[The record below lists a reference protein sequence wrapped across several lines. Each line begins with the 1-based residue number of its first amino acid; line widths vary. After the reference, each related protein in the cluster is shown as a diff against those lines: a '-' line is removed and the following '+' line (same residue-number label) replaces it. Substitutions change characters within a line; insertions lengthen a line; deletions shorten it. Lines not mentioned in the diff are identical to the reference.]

1 METKLWNGER
11 MEDLSAAAVA
21 LRQGQLVAFPTETV
35 YGLGG
40 NALDVRA
47 AEKIYG
53 AKGRPSDNPLIVHI
67 YKTEQLAELAA
78 EIPDAARALMA
89 AFWPGP
95 LTLIFPK
102 KDVVPDCV
110 TGGLGTVAVRMPD
123 HPVALKLLQASDL
136 PIAGPS
142 ANTSGKP
149 SPTKAEHV
157 WHDLHGKIA
166 GIVDGGACRVG
177 LESTV
182 LDLTGTAP
190 VILRPGAVTKEA
202 IEEWLGPVEEAP
214 PDISSKDA
222 PRAPGMKYTHYAPE
236 APLYLCQGTGPQIA
250 SGLMKEISQCTGQAG
265 LMFSA
270 ETLAAFPQAFLSS
283 DAVVVENLGSR
294 TDLEKVCARVFDA
307 LRYFDQTGVSII
319 YTEYFSTASIGA
331 ALMNRLHKAAGG
343 QLRKFGCV

>member
-11 MEDLSAAAVA
+11 MEDLSAAAIA

-67 YKTEQLAELAA
+67 YRIEQLTELVT
-78 EIPDAARALMA
+78 EISDAARTLMT

-102 KDVVPDCV
+102 KNVVPDCV
-110 TGGLGTVAVRMPD
+110 TGGLGTVAIRMPD
-123 HPVALKLLQASDL
+123 HPVALKLLQAADL
-136 PIAGPS
+136 AVAAPS

-157 WHDLHGKIA
+157 WHDLHGRIA

-182 LDLTGTAP
+182 LDLTGKAP
-190 VILRPGAVTKEA
+190 VILRPGAVTREA
-202 IEEWLGPVEEAP
+202 IEEWIGPVAEAP
-214 PDISSKDA
+214 LEASSKEA

-236 APLYLCQGTGPQIA
+236 APLYLCKGSGPQIA
-250 SGLMKEISQCTGQAG
+250 SGLMKEISQGTGQTG

-270 ETLAAFPQAFLSS
+270 ETLSAFPQAFLSS
-283 DAVVVENLGSR
+283 EAVVVENLGSR
-294 TDLEKVCARVFDA
+294 ANLEVVAARVFDA
-307 LRYFDQTGVSII
+307 LRYFDQAGVSII

-343 QLRKFGCV
+343 QLRNFGYE